1 MPELYPYAAARI
13 HARELS
19 LLSRQNLEQL
29 LAAKTY
35 DECLHSLH
43 GMGWDEGDTAEE
55 ILAAE
60 TEKTW
65 QLMGE
70 LLPELE
76 VFQIFR
82 LPVDFNNAKAAVKS
96 VVTNVQ
102 AQYVFLS
109 GGSIEPKA
117 LVKALKDNDFS
128 SIPEWMAKPLQEAQQ
143 LLLKTRD
150 GQLCDV
156 LLDKTALDA
165 ILQAGKNSDC
175 DLLKEY
181 AELFVAAADLK
192 IAQRAILT
200 GRPAA
205 FLKEALAECDTL
217 NLSRLEA
224 AALEGMDGLESYL
237 SLTPYADA
245 IPALKAGA
253 SAFDKW
259 RDDRIMAL
267 IQGEKANP
275 FTLGPV
281 AAYFLARQNEIA
293 MVRIILSAKRNGL
306 DVEDV
311 QERLRVM
318 YV

>member
-35 DECLHSLH
+35 DECIHSLH
-43 GMGWDEGDTAEE
+43 GLGWTDGETAEE

-60 TEKTW
+60 TEKNW

-70 LLPELE
+70 ILPDLSL
-76 VFQIFR
+76 FQIFR

-96 VVTNVQ
+96 TVTNVKPEH
-102 AQYVFLS
+102 VFLP
-109 GGSIEPKA
+109 GGTIPPEDLLKA
-117 LVKALKDNDFS
+117 LMENDFS
-128 SIPEWMAKPLQEAQQ
+128 ILPQWIREPLQEAQQ
-143 LLLKTRD
+143 VLLKTRD
-150 GQLCDV
+150 GQMCDV
-156 LLDKTALDA
+156 LLDKAALEA
-165 ILQAGKNSDC
+165 VLQEGGRSECA
-175 DLLKEY
+175 LLGDY
-181 AELFVAAADLK
+181 AELFVAAANLK
-192 IAQRAILT
+192 IAQRAVTT
-200 GRPAA
+200 GRPAS
-205 FLKEALAECDTL
+205 FLPQALAECRTL
-217 NLSRLEA
+217 SKKSLEEA
-224 AALEGMDGLESYL
+224 AMDGMDGLEKYL

-245 IPALKAGA
+245 VPALKAGA

-259 RDDRIMAL
+259 RDDRIMKL

-275 FTLGPV
+275 FTLGPA

-306 DVEDV
+306 DVEAV
-311 QERLRVM
+311 QERLREM

>member
-19 LLSRQNLEQL
+19 LLSRQNLDQL

-35 DECLHSLH
+35 EECLHSLR
-43 GMGWDEGDTAEE
+43 GLGWDEGDTAEE

-70 LLPELE
+70 LLPEPE
-76 VFQIFR
+76 VFQLFR
-82 LPVDFNNAKAAVKS
+82 LPADFNNAKAAVKA
-96 VVTNVQ
+96 VVTDVPTQ
-102 AQYVFLS
+102 RVFLP
-109 GGSIEPKA
+109 GGSIQPESM
-117 LVKALKDNDFS
+117 VKALKENDFS
-128 SIPEWMAKPLQEAQQ
+128 SLPKWMAKPLQQAQQ
-143 LLLKTRD
+143 LLLQTRD

-156 LLDKTALDA
+156 LLDKAALDA
-165 ILQAGKNSDC
+165 MMQEGKKSEC
-175 DLLKEY
+175 ALLKEY
-181 AELFVAAADLK
+181 AQLFVAAADLK

-200 GRPAA
+200 GRPAS

-217 NLSRLEA
+217 SLSRLEA

-237 SLTPYADA
+237 SLTDYADS

>member
-19 LLSRQNLEQL
+19 LLSRQNLDQL

-60 TEKTW
+60 TERTW
-65 QLMGE
+65 RLMEE

-96 VVTNVQ
+96 VVTNVK
-102 AQYVFLS
+102 AQHVFLS
-109 GGSIEPKA
+109 GGSIKPEA
-117 LVKALKDNDFS
+117 LIKALKDNDFS
-128 SIPEWMAKPLQEAQQ
+128 LIPGWMAKPLQEAQQ

-150 GQLCDV
+150 GQLCDI
-156 LLDKTALDA
+156 LLDKAALDA
-165 ILQAGKNSDC
+165 ILLAGKNSEC
-175 DLLKEY
+175 ALLKEY
-181 AELFVAAADLK
+181 AELFVAATDLK

-200 GRPAA
+200 GRPSS
-205 FLKEALAECDTL
+205 FLKAALAECDTL
-217 NLSRLEA
+217 NLSRLES
-224 AALEGMDGLESYL
+224 AALEGMDGLENYL
-237 SLTPYADA
+237 SLTPYTDA

-306 DVEDV
+306 DEEDV

>member
-1 MPELYPYAAARI
+1 MTEHFQRYRVGGAVRDRLLREAGYDLPAGDVDWVVVGATPE
-13 HARELS
+13 S
-19 LLSRQNLEQL
+19 
-29 LAAKTY
+29 
-35 DECLHSLH
+35 
-43 GMGWDEGDTAEE
+43 M
-55 ILAAE
+55 
-60 TEKTW
+60 
-65 QLMGE
+65 
-70 LLPELE
+70 
-76 VFQIFR
+76 
-82 LPVDFNNAKAAVKS
+82 
-96 VVTNVQ
+96 
-102 AQYVFLS
+102 
-109 GGSIEPKA
+109 
-117 LVKALKDNDFS
+117 VKALKDNDFS
-128 SIPEWMAKPLQEAQQ
+128 QIPEWMKKPLQEAQQ

-156 LLDKTALDA
+156 LLDKAALDA
-165 ILQAGKNSDC
+165 ILQAGKSSDC
-175 DLLKEY
+175 VLLREY

-192 IAQRAILT
+192 IVQRAILT
-200 GRPAA
+200 GRPAS
-205 FLKEALAECDTL
+205 FLKEALAKCDTL
-217 NLSRLEA
+217 NLPRLEA

>member
-19 LLSRQNLEQL
+19 LLSRQNLDQL

-35 DECLHSLH
+35 DECLHSLR
-43 GMGWDEGDTAEE
+43 GLGWDEGDTAEE
-55 ILAAE
+55 ILAVE

-70 LLPELE
+70 LLPEPE
-76 VFQIFR
+76 VFQLFR
-82 LPVDFNNAKAAVKS
+82 LPADFNNAKAAVKS

-102 AQYVFLS
+102 AHRVFLS
-109 GGSIEPKA
+109 GGSIQPESM
-117 LVKALKDNDFS
+117 VKALKDNDFS
-128 SIPEWMAKPLQEAQQ
+128 AIPAWMAKPLQEAQQ
-143 LLLKTRD
+143 LLLQTRD

-156 LLDKTALDA
+156 LLDKAALDA
-165 ILQAGKNSDC
+165 MMQEGKKSEC
-175 DLLKEY
+175 ALLKEY
-181 AELFVAAADLK
+181 AQLFVAAADLK
-192 IAQRAILT
+192 IVQRAILT
-200 GRPAA
+200 GRAPA
-205 FLKEALAECDTL
+205 FLEEALAECETL
-217 NLSRLEA
+217 NLPRLRA

-237 SLTPYADA
+237 SLTDYDDA

-306 DVEDV
+306 DEEDV

>member
-1 MPELYPYAAARI
+1 MPELYLYAAARI

-19 LLSRQNLEQL
+19 LLSRQNLDQL

-43 GMGWDEGDTAEE
+43 GLGWDEGDTAEE

-70 LLPELE
+70 LLPEPK
-76 VFQIFR
+76 VFQLFR
-82 LPVDFNNAKAAVKS
+82 LPADFNNAKAAVKS

-102 AQYVFLS
+102 AHRVFLP
-109 GGSIEPKA
+109 GGSIQPESM
-117 LVKALKDNDFS
+117 VKALKENDFS
-128 SIPEWMAKPLQEAQQ
+128 AIPAWMAKPLQAAQQ

-156 LLDKTALDA
+156 LLDKAALDA
-165 ILQAGKNSDC
+165 MMEEGTNSEC
-175 DLLKEY
+175 GLLKEY
-181 AELFVAAADLK
+181 AQLFVAAADLK
-192 IAQRAILT
+192 IVQRAIFT
-200 GRPAA
+200 GRAPA
-205 FLKEALAECDTL
+205 FLEEALAACETL
-217 NLSRLEA
+217 NLPRLRA

-237 SLTPYADA
+237 SLTDYADA

-306 DVEDV
+306 DEEDV

>member
-19 LLSRQNLEQL
+19 LLSRQNLDQL

-55 ILAAE
+55 ILTAE

-70 LLPELE
+70 LLPEPE

-82 LPVDFNNAKAAVKS
+82 LPADFNNAKAAVKS
-96 VVTNVQ
+96 VVTNAKVQ
-102 AQYVFLS
+102 HVFLS
-109 GGSIEPKA
+109 GSSIEPEA

-128 SIPEWMAKPLQEAQQ
+128 QIPEWMAKPLREAQQ

-156 LLDKTALDA
+156 LLDKAALDA
-165 ILQAGKNSDC
+165 ILQAGKSSEC

-192 IAQRAILT
+192 IAQRAIFT
-200 GRPAA
+200 GRPAS

-217 NLSRLEA
+217 NLSRLED
-224 AALEGMDGLESYL
+224 AALEGMDGLENYL

-245 IPALKAGA
+245 IPALKTGA

-306 DVEDV
+306 DEEDV